1 MLLWD
6 SFSLQKLL
14 FQQLCKKYSNSKYSK
29 LFAHLFWLL
38 KRVFHHKQEY
48 SIPWP
53 EFHFCIKSW
62 LHSDGCYVS
71 ASFIIDNFDRSGSGS
86 ASSVM
91 DAPPSV
97 FRTQLLGT
105 KGAPPKTLHTR
116 TCFFRS
122 QLRRVFLKKCNT
134 TPTLPSDLD
143 WWHLRT
149 LVVVWRLLEWLV
161 KKYDHEMLLWVNIV
175 TAHPWLGFS
184 RLLANLKNISIF
196 KATRNPSLSLP
207 KIQP

>member
-1 MLLWD
+1 MTWIPFLH
-6 SFSLQKLL
+6 QKLVAL
-14 FQQLCKKYSNSKYSK
+14 W
-29 LFAHLFWLL
+29 WLL
-38 KRVFHHKQEY
+38 RII
-48 SIPWP
+48 ST
-53 EFHFCIKSW
+53 
-62 LHSDGCYVS
+62 
-71 ASFIIDNFDRSGSGS
+71 SFIIDNFDRSGSGS

-91 DAPPSV
+91 DALPSV

-134 TPTLPSDLD
+134 TPTLPPDLD

-149 LVVVWRLLEWLV
+149 LVVVWRLLEWFV

-175 TAHPWLGFS
+175 AAHPWLSFFVFRPRWKTS
-184 RLLANLKNISIF
+184 QSSKQREIH
-196 KATRNPSLSLP
+196 LSLCQ
-207 KIQP
+207 KSSLRSSQPCASGSNG